1 MFLLLPPS
9 EGKALGG
16 EPRTRWAPG
25 QGAFGRALGP
35 RRKEVAEAL
44 GAAGGGDGA
53 LLGVKGDH
61 LDRARKANAGLTG
74 APTLPAAQ
82 RYTGVVW
89 DHLDLDSLSA
99 KQRSSALD
107 RIIVVSGL
115 MGAVLASDPVP
126 DYRLKMGAR
135 LAPFGT
141 MSKWWVDAV
150 SDAINNHCAGHVVL
164 DLLPNEHR
172 AAFRA
177 DTELLH
183 FSARIDLMTPDG
195 KAGGHDAKAAKGLLA
210 RHLLTNAKNVNDAK
224 SLRSVLAE
232 FRHQRFRCVTD
243 VN

>member
-16 EPRTRWAPG
+16 ASGTRWTAG
-25 QGAFGRALGP
+25 QGAFGRALGS
-35 RRKEVAEAL
+35 RRNEIVTAL
-44 GAAGGGDGA
+44 RAANGGDAA

-61 LDRARKANAGLTG
+61 LDRARQANASLRG

-89 DHLDLDSLSA
+89 DHLDLASLPA
-99 KQRSSALD
+99 KQQARALE

-115 MGAVLASDPVP
+115 MGAVLAGDPVP

-141 MSKWWVDAV
+141 MSKWWVDSV
-150 SDAINNHCAGHVVL
+150 SDAINGHCAGHVVL

-210 RHLLTNAKNVNDAK
+210 RHLLTSASNFTDAK
-224 SLRSVLAE
+224 SLKAVLAQ
-232 FRHQRFRCVTD
+232 FKHQRFRCVTN

>member
-9 EGKALGG
+9 EGKAVGG
-16 EPRTRWAPG
+16 TPRTKWAPG
-25 QGAFGRALGP
+25 QGTFGRALGSK
-35 RRKEVAEAL
+35 RKEIVEAL
-44 GAAGGGDGA
+44 AAVGGGDGP

-61 LDRARKANAGLTG
+61 LDRARHANFSLKG
-74 APTLPAAQ
+74 APTLPAAE

-89 DHLDLDSLSA
+89 DHLDLASFPG
-99 KQRSSALD
+99 KQRTTALE

-115 MGAVLASDPVP
+115 MGAVLASDPMP

-141 MSKWWVDAV
+141 MSKWWVDSV
-150 SDAINNHCAGHVVL
+150 SDAINTHCAGHIVI

-177 DTELLH
+177 DAGALH
-183 FSARIDLMTPDG
+183 LSARVDLVTPTG

-210 RHLLTNAKNVNDAK
+210 RHLLENARKITDEK
-224 SLRSVLAE
+224 SLKAVLAQ
-232 FRHQRFRCVTD
+232 FTDQRFRCVTN